1 MNYEYL
7 GIARNVR
14 ELMELLSKVDQS
26 ATLTIKSSYEDF
38 DSVEI
43 SVSEYGDDIMI
54 R

>member
-7 GIARNVR
+7 GTARNVR
-14 ELMELLSKVDQS
+14 ELTELLAKVDQS
-26 ATLTIKSSYEDF
+26 ATLTVKSSYEDF

-43 SVSEYGDDIMI
+43 LVSEYGDDIMI